1 MLVVMSVLDSH
12 MIDLFEE
19 GEYIVVILFMLL
31 MLYINCGM
39 V

>member
-1 MLVVMSVLDSH
+1 MLMVMSVLDFH
-12 MIDLFEE
+12 MIDLFE

-31 MLYINCGM
+31 MLYINFGM